1 MPRAFRKQ
9 SISERAHNQ
18 ARIRHLAR
26 QAPTDLEALAL
37 LFEDDS
43 IVDDGTVAGRL
54 DALLRATERRSMP
67 GLQTAIPFGD
77 TGFAGERR
85 PGGAGLRDPWP
96 ASRNQ
101 VGHFLTAVG
110 LQVAPEVVSRPVPVL
125 GSIRHILGA
134 PAAMSDREVALRLT
148 IGHEKVPDPP
158 NALEASL
165 LILAQG
171 LVGARWIVARDGT
184 VKERACRIVAALMAE
199 ACHQAVNS
207 FVTYRAQFHATTEDD
222 IAAWQEAL
230 RVSGKGRAFDWQ
242 ALEGASS
249 PLRAIAV
256 ANGEGNS
263 VQDLRLSLVG
273 WRLGQL
279 IGCGAF
285 NRRQDVAAWI
295 RRTLG

>member
-18 ARIRHLAR
+18 ARIRQLAM

-37 LFEDDS
+37 LFEDDG
-43 IVDDGTVAGRL
+43 IVDDGTVMGRL
-54 DALLRATERRSMP
+54 GALLRATERRSMP

-110 LQVAPEVVSRPVPVL
+110 LQVAPEVVSRPLPVL

-134 PAAMSDREVALRLT
+134 PAARSDSEVALRLT
-148 IGHEKVPDPP
+148 IEHERVPDPP

-171 LVGARWIVARDGT
+171 LVAARCTVARDGT
-184 VKERACRIVAALMAE
+184 VMERARRIVAALLAE
-199 ACHQAVNS
+199 ACYHVVDSLA
-207 FVTYRAQFHATTEDD
+207 TYRAQFHATTEDD
-222 IAAWQEAL
+222 LAAWQEAL
-230 RVSGKGRAFDWQ
+230 RVSGKGRGFDWQ

-273 WRLGQL
+273 WRFGQL

-285 NRRQDVAAWI
+285 DCRRDIAAWI

>member
-1 MPRAFRKQ
+1 M
-9 SISERAHNQ
+9 SERAHNQ
-18 ARIRHLAR
+18 ARIRQLAR

-37 LFEDDS
+37 LFEDDG

-54 DALLRATERRSMP
+54 DALLRATERKSMP
-67 GLQTAIPFGD
+67 GLQTAILFGD
-77 TGFAGERR
+77 TGFVGERR
-85 PGGAGLRDPWP
+85 LGGTGLRDPWP

-110 LQVAPEVVSRPVPVL
+110 LQVAPEVVSRPLPVL

-134 PAAMSDREVALRLT
+134 PAAMSDSEVALRLT

-158 NALEASL
+158 NVLEASL

-171 LVGARWIVARDGT
+171 FGAARWTVARDGT
-184 VKERACRIVAALMAE
+184 VTERVRRIVAALMAE
-199 ACHQAVNS
+199 ACHQAVDS

-230 RVSGKGRAFDWQ
+230 RVSGKGRAFAWQ
-242 ALEGASS
+242 PLEGASS

-256 ANGEGNS
+256 GNGEGNS
-263 VQDLRLSLVG
+263 MQDLRLSLVG

>member
-1 MPRAFRKQ
+1 MLRAFRKQ

-37 LFEDDS
+37 LFEDDG
-43 IVDDGTVAGRL
+43 ILDDGTVAGRL
-54 DALLRATERRSMP
+54 RALLRATERRSMP

-77 TGFAGERR
+77 TGFAGDRR
-85 PGGAGLRDPWP
+85 LGGAGLRDPWP

-110 LQVAPEVVSRPVPVL
+110 LQVAPEVVSRPLPVL
-125 GSIRHILGA
+125 GSIRHLLGA
-134 PAAMSDREVALRLT
+134 PTAMSDSEVALRLT

-158 NALEASL
+158 NSLEASL

-171 LVGARWIVARDGT
+171 FVAARWTMARDGT
-184 VKERACRIVAALMAE
+184 MKERARRIVAALLAE
-199 ACHQAVNS
+199 ACRQAVNS
-207 FVTYRAQFHATTEDD
+207 VITYRAQFHATTEDD
-222 IAAWQEAL
+222 LAAWQEAL
-230 RVSGKGRAFDWQ
+230 RVSGKGRTFDWK

-273 WRLGQL
+273 WRFGQL

-285 NRRQDVAAWI
+285 ACRRDIAAWI

>member
-1 MPRAFRKQ
+1 MLRAFSTQ
-9 SISERAHNQ
+9 ANSARAHNL
-18 ARIRHLAR
+18 ARIRQLAR

-37 LFEDDS
+37 LFEDDG

-54 DALLRATERRSMP
+54 SALLRATERRSLP

-125 GSIRHILGA
+125 GSIRRVVGA

-171 LVGARWIVARDGT
+171 LVAVRWIVAKDGT
-184 VKERACRIVAALMAE
+184 VKERARRIVAALLAE
-199 ACHQAVNS
+199 ACRQAVNS
-207 FVTYRAQFHATTEDD
+207 IITYRAQFHATTDD
-222 IAAWQEAL
+222 DLAAWQEAL

-249 PLRAIAV
+249 PLGAITI

-263 VQDLRLSLVG
+263 VQDLRLSLAG

-279 IGCGAF
+279 IACGAF
-285 NRRQDVAAWI
+285 DRRQDVAAWI